1 MISGLRKV
9 ALALSVSMMAAAGAA
24 NAATIFAVDGL
35 NNLVSFNSAA
45 PGTYLS
51 SVRITGFSDSVQA
64 LDFRPANGVL
74 YALAGNRS
82 IYTINTATGVATSLG
97 GGPLAIEGTLF
108 GFDFN
113 PVADAIRIVSN
124 TNQNYRVNPNTGA
137 LIAQDT
143 NVFYPGNTGQD
154 PDVVANAYVSGGT
167 TQYAIDSA
175 ASTLVRQNNNAGD
188 LTTIGSLGVTV
199 GGRTS
204 FDIAGSEAFVQSGR
218 NLYSANLQTGALTRI
233 GETQDEIF
241 GLAISVPAVPEPATW
256 AMMIVGFAMVGAAS
270 RYSRRGTAVTFA

>member
-9 ALALSVSMMAAAGAA
+9 ALALSVSMMAAAGTA

-64 LDFRPANGVL
+64 LDFRPANGAL
-74 YALAGNRS
+74 YALAGNRT

-97 GGPLAIEGTLF
+97 AGPLAIEGTLF

-143 NVFYPGNTGQD
+143 NVFYPNNTGQD
-154 PDVVANAYVSGGT
+154 PDVIANAYVSGGT

-204 FDIAGSEAFVQSGR
+204 FDIAGSDAFVQSGR

-233 GETQDEIF
+233 GQTQDELF

-270 RYSRRGTAVTFA
+270 RYRRRGTTATFA

>member
-1 MISGLRKV
+1 MKSTVKGA
-9 ALALSVSMMAAAGAA
+9 ALALAISTMSIAGPA

-64 LDFRPANGVL
+64 LDFRPANGAL
-74 YALAGNRS
+74 YALAGNRTL
-82 IYTINTATGVATSLG
+82 YTINTTTGVASALG
-97 GGPLAIEGTLF
+97 GGALAIEGTLF

-137 LIAQDT
+137 IIARDT
-143 NVFYPGNTGQD
+143 DVFYPGAPGQD
-154 PDVVANAYVSGGT
+154 PDVIANAYVSGST

-188 LTTIGSLGVTV
+188 LTTVGALGVTV

-204 FDIAGSEAFVQSGR
+204 FDIAGPDAFVQSGR
-218 NLYSANLQTGALTRI
+218 NFYSANLQTGALTRI
-233 GETQDEIF
+233 GQTEDELF
-241 GLAISVPAVPEPATW
+241 GLAIATPAIPEPATW
-256 AMMIVGFAMVGAAS
+256 AMMLVGFGMVGAAT
-270 RYSRRGTAVTFA
+270 RYRRKSVKVSLA

>member
-1 MISGLRKV
+1 MNSGLRKV
-9 ALALSVSMMAAAGAA
+9 ALALSVSTLAAAGTA

-74 YALAGNRS
+74 YALAGNRT
-82 IYTINTATGVATSLG
+82 IYTINTTTGVATSLG
-97 GGPLAIEGTLF
+97 GGALAIEGTLF

-113 PVADAIRIVSN
+113 PIADAIRIVSN

-143 NVFYPGNTGQD
+143 SVFYPGNAGQD
-154 PDVVANAYVSGGT
+154 PDVIANAYVSGGT

-188 LTTIGSLGVTV
+188 LTTIGALGVTV
-199 GGRTS
+199 GGRAS
-204 FDIAGSEAFVQSGR
+204 FDIAGSDAFVQSGR
-218 NLYSANLQTGALTRI
+218 NFYSANLQTGALTRI
-233 GETQDEIF
+233 GQTQDELF
-241 GLAISVPAVPEPATW
+241 GLAISIPAVPEPSTW

-270 RYSRRGTAVTFA
+270 RYRRRGTAVSFA

>member
-1 MISGLRKV
+1 MVSGFKKA
-9 ALALSVSMMAAAGAA
+9 ALALSVSTVIFAGSAH
-24 NAATIFAVDGL
+24 AATIFGVDGL
-35 NNLVSFNSAA
+35 NNLVSFDSAA

-74 YALAGNRS
+74 YALAGNRT
-82 IYTINTATGVATSLG
+82 IYTINTMTGVATSLG
-97 GGPLAIEGTLF
+97 GGALAIEGTLF

-143 NVFYPGNTGQD
+143 NVFYPGNAGQD
-154 PDVVANAYVSGGT
+154 PDIIANAYVSGGT
-167 TQYAIDSA
+167 TQYAIDAA

-188 LTTIGSLGVTV
+188 LTTIGALGVTV
-199 GGRTS
+199 GGRAS
-204 FDIAGSEAFVQSGR
+204 FDIAGSDAFVQSGR

-233 GETQDEIF
+233 GQTQDELF
-241 GLAISVPAVPEPATW
+241 GLAIQVPAVPEPATW
-256 AMMIVGFAMVGAAS
+256 AMMIVGVGMIGAAT
-270 RYSRRGTAVTFA
+270 RYRRRSVKLTLA